1 MDKQNTMEYYSAITM
16 NGVWI
21 HVIIRMN
28 LKIILVS
35 KRSQALK
42 DSIVLYSIY
51 MKSPE
56 KANLEGWRANR

>member
-1 MDKQNTMEYYSAITM
+1 MDTCYK
-16 NGVWI
+16 
-21 HVIIRMN
+21 RMN

-56 KANLEGWRANR
+56 KANLEGWRANQ